1 MGACARSGK
10 AAPQPQPQGPPGG
23 AHFTVT
29 LGAGGAKRKEN
40 KKDTSSPATRHGG
53 LSLTGLTGGTLHT
66 LMYKY
71 LPLAKVQAAQPGCQ
85 TQQKAIIPGKVFTA
99 AVAKGGCQQEG
110 ASDWP
115 AGPPVILKHLATGH
129 WPPAPGLLPPLRD
142 GYLFHAQPGPAT
154 TRPTDVRMVLPAIL
168 RAGGLTEPS
177 QPGICNLSSP

>member
-1 MGACARSGK
+1 MGLRRFWKSSA
-10 AAPQPQPQGPPGG
+10 AAPAPGTSWR
-23 AHFTVT
+23 APLHSHT
-29 LGAGGAKRKEN
+29 GGRGTKRKEN
-40 KKDTSSPATRHGG
+40 KKDTSSSATRHGG
-53 LSLTGLTGGTLHT
+53 LSLAGLTSGTLHT

-71 LPLAKVQAAQPGCQ
+71 LPLAKVQAALPGCQ

-115 AGPPVILKHLATGH
+115 AGPPVTLKHLDTGH

-142 GYLFHAQPGPAT
+142 GYLFHAQPGAAT
-154 TRPTDVRMVLPAIL
+154 IRPTDVRMVLPAIL

-177 QPGICNLSSP
+177 QLGICNVSSP